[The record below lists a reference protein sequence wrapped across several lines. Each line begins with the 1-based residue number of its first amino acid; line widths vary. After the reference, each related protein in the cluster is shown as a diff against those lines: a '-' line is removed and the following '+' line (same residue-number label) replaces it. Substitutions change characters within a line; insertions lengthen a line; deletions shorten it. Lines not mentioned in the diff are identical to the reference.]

1 MTISIPA
8 SVRGEFGTYYK
19 NNKNL
24 RLGQAWH
31 NYMRFENIRN
41 EADKEWADKLWNASD
56 KEAADMVD
64 EATDW
69 TM

>member
-8 SVRGEFGTYYK
+8 SVRGEFGIYYK

-31 NYMRFENIRN
+31 NYMRLENIQN
-41 EADKEWADKLWNASD
+41 EKDKGWGDKP
-56 KEAADMVD
+56 
-64 EATDW
+64 W
-69 TM
+69 TVAENN